1 MPRHTSLLATGLLA
15 CLALTG
21 CSQAAQTAEV
31 RAPATTRPAPTASSP
46 GATAAPSETAAE
58 TSAPPSPSPSASAA
72 PPRLTLADRLL
83 PAAELPGFNDGFVW
97 SAGATRRDEPDLF
110 GTCQRFAITS
120 IGAMRVAVRDYA
132 SANGGE
138 DTVGGE
144 LVADFA
150 DQQTAAGAMD
160 VLRAWRAKCGDQLR
174 KYVDPKV
181 GALEPV
187 GVEDADA
194 GWYLLSYGTPDGPAD
209 DRWFDAQG
217 MVRVGSRIALV
228 RLSVLGQDYD
238 YEHGQEPMVAALR
251 RAAAKL

>member
-21 CSQAAQTAEV
+21 CSQASETAEV
-31 RAPATTRPAPTASSP
+31 RAPTTRPAPTASSP
-46 GATAAPSETAAE
+46 VATAAPSETAAE
-58 TSAPPSPSPSASAA
+58 TSAPPSPSPSVSAA

-83 PAAELPGFNDGFVW
+83 PAAELPGFNDGFTW
-97 SAGATRRDEPDLF
+97 SAGATRHDEPELF

-150 DQQTAAGAMD
+150 DEKTGAGAMD
-160 VLRAWRAKCGDQLR
+160 VLRAWRSKCAEKLR
-174 KYVDPKV
+174 GHVDPRV
-181 GALEPV
+181 GELEPV
-187 GVEDADA
+187 GIEDADA
-194 GWYLLSYGTPDGPAD
+194 GWYLLGYGTPDGSPD
-209 DRWFDAQG
+209 ERWFDAQG
-217 MVRVGSRIALV
+217 LVRVGARIALV
-228 RLSVLGQDYD
+228 RLSVLGQDYN
-238 YEHGQEPMVAALR
+238 YEPGQEPMVAALR
-251 RAAAKL
+251 QAAAKL